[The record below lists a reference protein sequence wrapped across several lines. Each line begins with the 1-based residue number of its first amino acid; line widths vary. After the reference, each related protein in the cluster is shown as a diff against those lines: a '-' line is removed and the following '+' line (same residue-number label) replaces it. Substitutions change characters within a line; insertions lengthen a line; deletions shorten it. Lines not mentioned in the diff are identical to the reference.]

1 MNDNVG
7 RMDVANTLSPEEREE
22 LKKCS
27 AAIDSLDEEIQDRHT
42 PMKLLG
48 KLRLS
53 KTNMIKLAGAMAAGI
68 FTTILRSSVDY

>member
-7 RMDVANTLSPEEREE
+7 RMDVENTLSPEEREE

-27 AAIDSLDEEIQDRHT
+27 AAIDSLAEEIQDRHT
-42 PMKLLG
+42 PIKLLG

-53 KTNMIKLAGAMAAGI
+53 KSNMIKLAGAMAAGI